1 MDVLNFYNEEDNK
14 ELKEKIGEIRE
25 LQRIDEE
32 VHEEDVAIQIM
43 GGKKSFSHEAQK
55 KHIFDTIQNMT
66 SSIQG
71 FSLDIE
77 SRLGKAYKGGAD
89 KKFGISEMESARS

>member
-32 VHEEDVAIQIM
+32 VHEEDIAVQIQ
-43 GGKKSFSHEAQK
+43 GGKKSYSHEA
-55 KHIFDTIQNMT
+55 
-66 SSIQG
+66 
-71 FSLDIE
+71 
-77 SRLGKAYKGGAD
+77 
-89 KKFGISEMESARS
+89 